1 MDRSES
7 QSLIDSMT
15 TSVTIMPLPKISQ
28 WRYVGPCGRNQ
39 NSQAM
44 QFVQEDS
51 LDCPRPSIGKHNP
64 SPTRSARA
72 CSNSRTMLKAS
83 SCPLSAA
90 LFLMA

>member
-7 QSLIDSMT
+7 QSPIDSMT

-39 NSQAM
+39 KSQAM

-64 SPTRSARA
+64 LTNEVSPRLLELANNA
-72 CSNSRTMLKAS
+72 EG
-83 SCPLSAA
+83 
-90 LFLMA
+90 